1 MRAHLKGQNFS
12 AFIILHIIFCQNVM
26 SYVFSA
32 ENSSVWLGVTVV
44 ILLFLGNVL
53 EMFLLV

>member
-1 MRAHLKGQNFS
+1 
-12 AFIILHIIFCQNVM
+12 M